1 MNNKE
6 RLRMMLAGLIGL
18 WLIIGVALFIG
29 ISSTAYSSVLTALTI
44 LYIALIP
51 FDIGALYL
59 RVKIFT
65 S

>member
-6 RLRMMLAGLIGL
+6 RLRIMLAAVIGL
-18 WLIIGVALFIG
+18 WLIIGIALFIG
-29 ISSTAYSSVLTALTI
+29 ISSTAYSSVLTALAL

-51 FDIGALYL
+51 FGIGVLYL
-59 RVKIFT
+59 TDKFFT